1 MSKGTEVSV
10 RRKAGWLALVSVL
23 LLLATDASAQEMPRP
38 PRERA
43 IERGGPPRMLPA
55 QGSGEAAQSAEPER
69 QARSLS
75 PEERRQLRRDVHEAG
90 RDIYPDRMRQGR
102 REMRR
107 Q

>member
-10 RRKAGWLALVSVL
+10 RRKAGWVALVSAL
-23 LLLATDASAQEMPRP
+23 LLLATAASAQEIPR

-43 IERGGPPRMLPA
+43 IERGGPQQMLPA

-69 QARSLS
+69 QGRSLS